1 MYKSTYAP
9 SLQSVRDDMAEVR
22 KRIFAGAMT
31 CDDGEAVAK
40 AGHVEVKAA
49 EVDLHARVFL
59 HKAGHQAGEALLS
72 AANDADEV
80 MPQKKRL
87 SARG

>member
-22 KRIFAGAMT
+22 RRIFSGTMT

-59 HKAGHQAGEALLS
+59 HKAGHQAGEALLN
-72 AANDADEV
+72 AANDAETA
-80 MPQKKRL
+80 PKKKRI
-87 SARG
+87 AAQG